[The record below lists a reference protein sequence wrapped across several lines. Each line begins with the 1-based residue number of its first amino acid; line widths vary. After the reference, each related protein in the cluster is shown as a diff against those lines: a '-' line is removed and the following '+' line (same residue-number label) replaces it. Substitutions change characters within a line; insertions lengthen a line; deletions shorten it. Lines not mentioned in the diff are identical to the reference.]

1 MSDSRRAFLRRFG
14 IAGAAVAG
22 ALEAWPRLAQAQPAA
37 PAAGTELTAK
47 PFKEALG
54 QTVGISLKTHQ
65 EHYKLYQGYINKA
78 NEIRRRLR
86 EADLTKANQTFSDY
100 RGLKVEL
107 SFALNGVK
115 NHEVYFDSLGAPGVA
130 PGGRVADLIQRDFGS
145 IEAWRT
151 DLKASGMAAR
161 GWVWLAYDW
170 QDGRLHNFIGDTQNT
185 FPIWD
190 ASPVLALDVYEHAYW
205 LDFGSRRADYIDAFV
220 KNIDWDTVNRRLWS
234 LQRALRIRV

>member
-1 MSDSRRAFLRRFG
+1 MTDTRRAFLKRFG
-14 IAGAAVAG
+14 VAGAAVAG
-22 ALEAWPRLAQAQPAA
+22 LLETRLRGVEAA
-37 PAAGTELTAK
+37 PAPAAAGGELAAK

-54 QTVGISLKTHQ
+54 QTEGISLKTHQ
-65 EHYKLYQGYINKA
+65 EHYKLYQGYVNKT
-78 NEIRRRLR
+78 NEIRRKLR
-86 EADLTKANQTFSDY
+86 DADRPKANQVFSDY

-115 NHEVYFDSLGAPGVA
+115 SHEVYFDILGAPEQS
-130 PGGRVADLIQRDFGS
+130 PSGRVADLIRRDFGS
-145 IEAWRT
+145 IEAWQA

-170 QDGRLHNFIGDTQNT
+170 EDGRLYNFVGDTQNT

-220 KNIDWDTVNRRLWS
+220 KNIDWEAVNRRLWS
-234 LQRALRIRV
+234 LQRALRIRA